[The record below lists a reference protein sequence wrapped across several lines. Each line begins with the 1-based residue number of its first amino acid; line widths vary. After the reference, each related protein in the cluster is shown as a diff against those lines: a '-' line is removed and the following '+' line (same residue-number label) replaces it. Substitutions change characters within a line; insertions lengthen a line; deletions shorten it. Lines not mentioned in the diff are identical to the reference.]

1 MKKEAKSNLLWTR
14 RISLYLALSAAG
26 FVQAEKRPPQNT
38 GPVRV
43 VSDSV
48 KIGNETK
55 KSTGLLT
62 ALQSGDVACYLTLKD
77 KNGTAFT
84 EMAIF
89 EICEMQKMVGKR
101 VRLSYRIESVIAD
114 SCQGNPECQ
123 DTRKVALVSA
133 IRALTP
139 AK

>member
-14 RISLYLALSAAG
+14 RISLYLVLSAAG

>member
-14 RISLYLALSAAG
+14 RIPLYLALSAAG

>member
-1 MKKEAKSNLLWTR
+1 MNIKAQSNLPCLQR
-14 RISLYLALSAAG
+14 LALYLALSAAA
-26 FVQAEKRPPQNT
+26 FAQAEKA
-38 GPVRV
+38 PVRV

-62 ALQSGDVACYLTLKD
+62 GLQSGDVACYLTLKD
-77 KNGTAFT
+77 KNGAEFT

-89 EICEMQKMVGKR
+89 EICEMQKIVGKR

-114 SCQGNPECQ
+114 SCQGNPECR
-123 DTRKVALVSA
+123 DTQKMALVSA
-133 IRALTP
+133 IHALTP

>member
-14 RISLYLALSAAG
+14 RIPLYLALSAAG

-114 SCQGNPECQ
+114 SCQGNSECQ

>member
-14 RISLYLALSAAG
+14 RIPLYLALSAAG

-55 KSTGLLT
+55 KSNGLLT

>member
-14 RISLYLALSAAG
+14 RISLYLVLSAAG

-77 KNGTAFT
+77 KNGTPFT